1 MEQVA
6 KSIDHEHDPLDTPF
20 IISTAVGGKPN
31 TANTMF
37 EANKHYKLHD
47 LVCSKF
53 NYEECSKLYMEQV
66 AKSIDHKHD
75 PLDTPFIIST
85 AAVGKLNTTNTM
97 FEANNTA

>member
-1 MEQVA
+1 
-6 KSIDHEHDPLDTPF
+6 
-20 IISTAVGGKPN
+20 
-31 TANTMF
+31 
-37 EANKHYKLHD
+37 
-47 LVCSKF
+47 
-53 NYEECSKLYMEQV
+53 MEQV